1 MANERSGDSI
11 TQYLTSLFLFTGT
24 WLVTTHYIR
33 VLEIDFDIYTWFFSS
48 LLVAFL
54 VSTGAFVVY
63 NRLKVTVRAK
73 LGLLQ

>member
-11 TQYLTSLFLFTGT
+11 TQYLTSLFLFAGT
-24 WLVTTHYIR
+24 WLVATHYIR
-33 VLEIDFDIYTWFFSS
+33 AFEIDFDIYTWFFSS

-63 NRLKVTVRAK
+63 NRLKVTVGAK